1 MAIRGPRRERDGSI
15 VYDSHVPI
23 KQPDAQARKT
33 SKKRR
38 FRFILTEIDKPFF
51 ILVMVLLVFGLIMM
65 FSASY
70 AWGLSEFNDGYY
82 YLVSQL
88 KSAAIGL
95 GLMFAASYLDY
106 HFFQSPKVAYLA
118 FIVTYLVTLYTAF
131 FGIDVAGA
139 KRWVLVGPISFQP
152 SELLKV
158 AFIIIFAYIMSVNYH
173 KFKDW
178 KYSVIP
184 FTVIMGAV
192 ALVLVL
198 QRHMSAVMLVGII
211 GVSMMFVSGMP
222 KGIFWKFIGA
232 CVAAALLFLVYKM
245 VSGSGFSYIS
255 DRLLSWSDP
264 EADPSGTT
272 FQTYESLLSIGSGG
286 WFGLGFGESRQKY
299 YLPESQNDFIF
310 SIVCEELGFV
320 GAMVVVLLFVL
331 FMIRGFYIAI
341 KSKDRFGM
349 LLATGITVQIG
360 SQALLNM
367 MVASNAFPNT
377 GISLPFFSYGG
388 TAIIIQL
395 AEMGIV
401 LNISRQCTKNK

>member
-1 MAIRGPRRERDGSI
+1 MTESI
-15 VYDSHVPI
+15 VYNSHVPL
-23 KQPDAQARKT
+23 KQPVAQAKRKH
-33 SKKRR
+33 R

-51 ILVMVLLVFGLIMM
+51 ILVMVLLVFGLLMM

-70 AWGLSEFNDGYY
+70 AWGLSEYNDGYY

-88 KSAAIGL
+88 KSAGL
-95 GLMFAASYLDY
+95 GLLLMFATSYLDY
-106 HFFQSPKVAYLA
+106 HFFQNTKIAYIA
-118 FIVTYLVTLYTAF
+118 FIATYLLTFYTAL

-139 KRWVLVGPISFQP
+139 KRWIQIGPISFQP

-158 AFIIIFAYIMSVNYH
+158 TFIIIFAYIMSVNYP

-178 KYSVIP
+178 KFCVIP

-211 GVSMMFVSGMP
+211 GVSMMFISGMP
-222 KGIFWKFIGA
+222 KKTFWKFIGVCA
-232 CVAAALLFLVYKM
+232 VFGVLLLIYKM
-245 VSGSGFSYIS
+245 ASGSGFSYIS
-255 DRLLSWSDP
+255 ERIQSWKNP
-264 EADPSGTT
+264 ESDPSGTT

-299 YLPESQNDFIF
+299 YLPESQNDFVFRAI
-310 SIVCEELGFV
+310 ICEELGFV

-331 FMIRGFYIAI
+331 FYNRGFH
-341 KSKDRFGM
+341 DRFKKQGSFWYASCGWYNTDR
-349 LLATGITVQIG
+349 LAGTFQHYG
-360 SQALLNM
+360 SLQR
-367 MVASNAFPNT
+367 FPNT

-388 TAIIIQL
+388 TAPDTACRNGYHAQRFTS
-395 AEMGIV
+395 V
-401 LNISRQCTKNK
+401 HQKKVKRY

>member
-15 VYDSHVPI
+15 VYNSHVPL
-23 KQPDAQARKT
+23 KQPVAQAKRKH
-33 SKKRR
+33 R

-51 ILVMVLLVFGLIMM
+51 ILVMVLLVFGLLMM

-70 AWGLSEFNDGYY
+70 AWGLSEYNDGYY

-88 KSAAIGL
+88 KSAGL
-95 GLMFAASYLDY
+95 GLLLMFATSYLDY
-106 HFFQSPKVAYLA
+106 HFFQNTKIAYIA
-118 FIVTYLVTLYTAF
+118 FIATYLLTFYTAL

-139 KRWVLVGPISFQP
+139 KRWIQIGPISFQP

-158 AFIIIFAYIMSVNYH
+158 TFIIIFAYIMSVNYP

-178 KYSVIP
+178 KFCIIP

-192 ALVLVL
+192 ALVLIF

-211 GVSMMFVSGMP
+211 GVSMMFICGMP
-222 KGIFWKFIGA
+222 KKTFWKFIGVCA
-232 CVAAALLFLVYKM
+232 VFGVLLLVYKM
-245 VSGSGFSYIS
+245 ASGSGFSYIS
-255 DRLLSWSDP
+255 ERIQSWKSP
-264 EADPSGTT
+264 ESDPSGTT

-299 YLPESQNDFIF
+299 YLPESQNDFVFAI
-310 SIVCEELGFV
+310 ICEELGFV

-331 FMIRGFYIAI
+331 FIIEGFMIASR
-341 KSKDRFGM
+341 SKDRFGM
-349 LLATGITVQIG
+349 LLAAGITIQIG
-360 SQALLNM
+360 SQALFNI
-367 MVASNAFPNT
+367 MVACNAFPNT

-388 TAIIIQL
+388 TALMIQL
-395 AEMGIV
+395 AEMGIM
-401 LNISRQCTKNK
+401 LNVSRQCIKKK